1 MTAVQCAWVGLCLPL
16 LLAACAGSGE
26 GLDESGRPGEPGNGD
41 GVLMPDLQSIQD
53 EVFTPI
59 CTQCH
64 IGAGAPAGLRLDAA
78 SSYGSLVG
86 VPSSEVP
93 SLLRVKPGD
102 PGSSYLVQKLEG
114 RAAVG
119 DRMPLG
125 QPALPA
131 ATIAVIRQWI
141 SDGAP
146 DVTAAGDA
154 RLAVKAVSA
163 STQVISIALTR
174 GVDASL
180 VNATNVVLERSAA
193 TTEESEVVRTRA
205 RTSDYNDALILVVP
219 ERPLEPGDYRLV
231 LRGTGPAALADWN
244 AEMLDGDGDGSPGGD
259 WRGTLTFGGAP

>member
-1 MTAVQCAWVGLCLPL
+1 MKAAQCACAGVLVSF

-26 GLDESGRPGEPGNGD
+26 GLDENGRPGEPGDGD
-41 GVLMPDLQSIQD
+41 GVLTPDLQSIQ
-53 EVFTPI
+53 EKVFTPI

-64 IGAGAPAGLRLDAA
+64 VGAGAPAGLRLDAA
-78 SSYGSLVG
+78 GSYGALVG

-125 QPALPA
+125 QPALPD

-141 SDGAP
+141 ADGAP
-146 DVTAAGDA
+146 NVAVAGDA
-154 RLAVKAVSA
+154 RLAVQAITASA
-163 STQVISIALTR
+163 SVISIAFTR
-174 GVDASL
+174 AIDASL
-180 VNATNVVLERSAA
+180 VNETTVVVEA
-193 TTEESEVVRTRA
+193 TTGAGNAKAVRTRA
-205 RTSDYNDALILVVP
+205 AASVVNDALVLVVP
-219 ERPLEPGDYRLV
+219 ELALAPGRYRLS

-244 AEMLDGDGDGSPGGD
+244 AVVLDGDGDGRPGGD
-259 WRGTLTFGGAP
+259 WNGTVSIGGTP